1 VIAHEVGH
9 HVQNLLGISARC
21 RRRGARRRAR
31 GQCLSV
37 RLELQADAW
46 PACGPRTPTRP
57 GILEAGDRGGGPAAA
72 TAIGDDTLQKQAQ
85 GYAVPDSFTHGSAEQ
100 RMRWFKRGMESGQLA
115 ACNTFQ
121 AGSL

>member
-1 VIAHEVGH
+1 VG
-9 HVQNLLGISARC
+9 QE
-21 RRRGARRRAR
+21 RRRRRHSR
-31 GQCLSV
+31 GG
-37 RLELQADAW
+37 R
-46 PACGPRTPTRP
+46 
-57 GILEAGDRGGGPAAA
+57 RGGGPAAA